1 MRGSDKLPVSWAFSH
16 INLPWLVLNLLSVE
30 IDLELMNRGLLH

>member
-16 INLPWLVLNLLSVE
+16 INLPWLLSVE
-30 IDLELMNRGLLH
+30 IDLELMDRGLLH

>member
-16 INLPWLVLNLLSVE
+16 INLPWLVLLSVE
-30 IDLELMNRGLLH
+30 IDLELMDRGLLH

>member
-16 INLPWLVLNLLSVE
+16 INLPWLVHLLSVE
-30 IDLELMNRGLLH
+30 IDLELMDRGLLH